1 MAMKDLIPWKW
12 GEKKVPV
19 KRENGDF
26 YSLSHEM
33 DRFFDDF
40 FNKGFGLSPWS
51 AFGEDFGSFSPQLD
65 VTENDQEIK
74 VEVELPGMDEK
85 DVELSL
91 ARNTLTIKGEKRTE
105 KEDKGDNYYRME
117 RSYGAFHR
125 AIPLPAEIE
134 ADKVEAVF
142 NKGVLTITLPKTEEA
157 RKRVKRISVKSA

>member
-1 MAMKDLIPWKW
+1 MAMKDLIPWKR

-26 YSLSHEM
+26 YSLSQEM

-40 FNKGFGLSPWS
+40 FNRGFSLSPWS
-51 AFGEDFGSFSPQLD
+51 AFDEDFGSFSPQLD
-65 VTENDQEIK
+65 MTENDQEIK

-105 KEDKGDNYYRME
+105 QEDKGDNYYRME
-117 RSYGAFHR
+117 RSYGSFHR
-125 AIPLPAEIE
+125 SILLPAEIE

-142 NKGVLTITLPKTEEA
+142 NKGVLTVTLPKTKEA
-157 RKRVKRISVKSA
+157 QKRVKRISVKSA